1 VRLEHRRA
9 QHHGVAWQLR
19 EAGIPHARGHY
30 ARTGETVTVH
40 RSTIRVALVGAGAM
54 GSLHARVVTQSQD
67 TELACVVDPDA
78 AVGAVLAERFRTRW
92 VPEVD
97 DFDDFDAVIVATPT
111 STHLKWG
118 IRALEAQR
126 PTLVEK
132 PLADTV
138 DDVRHLVAVA
148 RRGNVPLMCGLLE
161 RFNPAVRT
169 LMRIVDQPVH
179 IETVRHS
186 PYAARVVTG
195 VAQDLLIHD
204 VDLVLRLVGRLPS
217 SIDARFAYAHPSS
230 EPGAEDVA
238 EVTCD
243 FDGTLASL
251 SASRISQ
258 RKVRSLVV
266 AELDRLIE
274 VDLVRNDITVYRHVI
289 NAALEED
296 GLGYRQQTV
305 IDIPA
310 IHDAREPLVSQ
321 LERFVALTRDEA
333 DAADELDTLEPPHL
347 VVDEVARIA
356 ATRYPGLR
364 PPS

>member
-1 VRLEHRRA
+1 
-9 QHHGVAWQLR
+9 
-19 EAGIPHARGHY
+19 
-30 ARTGETVTVH
+30 
-40 RSTIRVALVGAGAM
+40 VALVGAGAM

-78 AVGAVLAERFRTRW
+78 AIGAALAERFRTRW
-92 VPEVD
+92 LPDLD
-97 DFDDFDAVIVATPT
+97 DFDDCDAVIVAAPT
-111 STHLKWG
+111 SSHLKWG
-118 IRALEAQR
+118 LRSLEAQR

-132 PLADTV
+132 PLADSV
-138 DDVRHLVAVA
+138 NDVRHLVAVA
-148 RRGNVPLMCGLLE
+148 RRSNVPLMCGLLE

-169 LMRIVDQPVH
+169 LMRIVDEPVH

-217 SIDARFAYAHPSS
+217 SIDARFVYAHPSS
-230 EPGAEDVA
+230 EAGAEDVA

-243 FDGTLASL
+243 FDGTVIASL

-289 NAALEED
+289 NAALDDD
-296 GLGYRQQTV
+296 GPGYRQQTV

-321 LERFVALTRDEA
+321 LERFVALTRDEV
-333 DAADELDTLEPPHL
+333 DAASELDSLEPPHL

-356 ATRYPGLR
+356 AAGRAALQ

>member
-1 VRLEHRRA
+1 MTL
-9 QHHGVAWQLR
+9 
-19 EAGIPHARGHY
+19 
-30 ARTGETVTVH
+30 H

-78 AVGAVLAERFRTRW
+78 EVGAALAERFRTRW
-92 VPEVD
+92 LPELD
-97 DFDDFDAVIVATPT
+97 DFDDCDAVIVATPT

-118 IRALEAQR
+118 LRALEAQR

-148 RRGNVPLMCGLLE
+148 RRSSVPLMCGLLE
-161 RFNPAVRT
+161 RFNPAVLT

-243 FDGTLASL
+243 FDGTVLASL

-289 NAALEED
+289 NAALDED
-296 GLGYRQQTV
+296 GPGYRQQTV

-310 IHDAREPLVSQ
+310 VHDAREPLVSQ

-356 ATRYPGLR
+356 ATGNAALR